1 MPPHNPRLPPG
12 SFTPFGALPWPS
24 CASPCYDVPMKK
36 QPEKTARTKQEFI
49 QAFWSL
55 YAETPVNKI
64 TVAQVCERAGYHRNT
79 FYLHFHDVYELL
91 EDVESALLEDVATCV
106 ENCMKRLTKDAGNL
120 ARIAALK
127 DVVLFYERNKRFIVV
142 LLGPQGDP
150 SFALRLKEV
159 LKPLWKRYVIDQGE
173 SQRSEQEINLILEF
187 TLAGSLAMI
196 SQWLQEPQG
205 LSAYELGH
213 LVYDTAIKNAAR

>member
-1 MPPHNPRLPPG
+1 
-12 SFTPFGALPWPS
+12 
-24 CASPCYDVPMKK
+24 MKK

-55 YAETPVNKI
+55 YAETPMNKI

-106 ENCMKRLTKDAGNL
+106 ESCMVRLTKDAGKI

-213 LVYDTAIKNAAR
+213 LVYDTAILNAAR

>member
-1 MPPHNPRLPPG
+1 
-12 SFTPFGALPWPS
+12 
-24 CASPCYDVPMKK
+24 
-36 QPEKTARTKQEFI
+36 
-49 QAFWSL
+49 
-55 YAETPVNKI
+55 
-64 TVAQVCERAGYHRNT
+64 
-79 FYLHFHDVYELL
+79 
-91 EDVESALLEDVATCV
+91 
-106 ENCMKRLTKDAGNL
+106 MKRLTKDAGKL

-173 SQRSEQEINLILEF
+173 SQRSEQDINLILEF

-196 SQWLQEPQG
+196 SQWLQDSQG